1 MPNRDLKGRALALI
15 CVFFF
20 PFLFFLIP
28 QEIVKHLKSPDLCL
42 IPCIYML
49 ELVSVYKL
57 AFEMLSI
64 KKANLS
70 LHNCKLGILVLNR
83 YTIVIWKGKVI
94 R

>member
-1 MPNRDLKGRALALI
+1 M
-15 CVFFF
+15 CV
-20 PFLFFLIP
+20 LFSFSSSSFLIP
-28 QEIVKHLKSPDLCL
+28 QEILKHLKSPDLCL
-42 IPCIYML
+42 IPCISML

-83 YTIVIWKGKVI
+83 YTIVIWKGRVI
-94 R
+94 RCRQNEV